1 MKVELTKENLLKTV
15 SLSSRAVAQRP
26 TTPILN
32 NILIKTEE
40 GGIRTIG
47 TNLDTTVSNWVPA
60 KTTRG
65 GETTIPAR
73 LINELLSAIKDEK
86 VFLEL
91 DKETLILN
99 TTKTQAKIPTISATE
114 FPKLTAKRA
123 ADGNELEKFILA
135 QTAKEVVVAASQ
147 DEGRPVLTGVLF
159 RPEKNKAIVVATD
172 GYRLARKEID
182 KIISEEFIIPARG
195 LAELVK
201 ITDESESENVRVEV
215 SLTDS
220 QAKFTT
226 GHIEYYT
233 KLIAGD
239 FPKFDQ
245 IIPKEFVTSVVLDKS
260 SILDSLKIVSTFA
273 KDIGSVVQLS
283 FNNAESQISTSAPQ
297 VGESQVRINP
307 KVKGQDLKIA
317 FNSRYLSEGISV
329 MKGNEIEIK
338 FSGPSNPALV
348 KSVEDDSFIYVVMP
362 VRNQT

>member
-32 NILIKTEE
+32 NILIKTQD
-40 GGIRTIG
+40 GGLRTTG
-47 TNLDTTVSNWVPA
+47 TNLDTTISNWVPA
-60 KTTRG
+60 KITNA

-73 LINELLSAIKDEK
+73 LLNELLNVIKDEK
-86 VFLEL
+86 VFLEE
-91 DKETLILN
+91 DKETLTLK
-99 TTKTQAKIPTISATE
+99 TDKTQAKIPTISATE
-114 FPKLTAKRA
+114 FPKLPAKKA
-123 ADGNELEKFILA
+123 TDGKELKKVVLT
-135 QTAKEVVVAASQ
+135 QVAKEVGVAASQ

-159 RPEKNKAIVVATD
+159 RPENKKAVVVATD
-172 GYRLARKEID
+172 GYRLAKKEID
-182 KIISEEFIIPARG
+182 KIIDNEFIIPARG
-195 LAELVK
+195 LTELAKLAE
-201 ITDESESENVRVEV
+201 ESESESVKVEV
-215 SLTDS
+215 SMTDS

-226 GHIEYYT
+226 GHVDYYT

-273 KDIGSVVQLS
+273 KDIGSVVQFS
-283 FNNAESQISTSAPQ
+283 FKDSESQVSTTTPQ
-297 VGESQVRINP
+297 VGESRVLINS

-317 FNSRYLSEGISV
+317 FNSRYLSEGISA